1 MRSLPGEVRAAS
13 TKLVAGGR
21 AASASPSARPDTTSS
36 QRAVS
41 TTERVTEPNTLS
53 PYQCSESGISDTRP
67 RCGFSPNRPQQA
79 AGMRIEPPPSVA
91 MPAEARPAATA
102 APLPPLEPP
111 TVVFRSHGFRVA
123 PNVADSVHG

>member
-36 QRAVS
+36 QSALS
-41 TTERVTEPNTLS
+41 ITERVTEPNTLS
-53 PYQCSESGISDTRP
+53 PYQCSRSGISDTRP
-67 RCGFSPNRPQQA
+67 RCGFSPKRPQQA
-79 AGMRIEPPPSVA
+79 AGMRIEPPPSLA
-91 MPAEARPAATA
+91 IPAAARPAATA

-111 TVVFRSHGFRVA
+111 VVYPVSQGLRVA
-123 PNVADSVHG
+123 PQVADSVHG